1 MRGGTT
7 YIQTVT
13 CLDCGFKWN
22 RSMTCWGDCD
32 FEDEKVHSKD
42 CIFCQHAKKLGI
54 PLKQYIKKENKS
66 KGNHV

>member
-1 MRGGTT
+1 
-7 YIQTVT
+7 
-13 CLDCGFKWN
+13 
-22 RSMTCWGDCD
+22 MTCWGDCD